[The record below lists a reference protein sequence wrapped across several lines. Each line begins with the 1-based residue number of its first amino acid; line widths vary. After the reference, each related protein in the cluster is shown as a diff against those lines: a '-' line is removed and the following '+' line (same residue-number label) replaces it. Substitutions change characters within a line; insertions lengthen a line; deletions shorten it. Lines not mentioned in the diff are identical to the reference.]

1 MAFLKLAPTPRFDP
15 NGQFLD
21 SLRKYQMRGAPPAKS
36 YLSMNAMQTPAFS
49 GTVPEDSEDAILASL
64 LDGVLAP
71 AIGGS
76 TGSTSKMP
84 SGGISSLIGS
94 DGISVDADLLSSIF
108 GADDIAGRPGSSD
121 ELMPWVD
128 VLPQTTR
135 PSAGMGDM
143 LSVDP
148 AGLGSDDVGSLV
160 AEAIAAAKAPVGP
173 GAKPE
178 NLSYLPELE
187 ASDRKRALNEALMN
201 AGAALLGSAGSGK
214 YSEGLSKAMGLG
226 LASYNQSLD
235 KAQKMRDEQELRL
248 RTRTEQEQ
256 KDWEFG
262 QRKAER
268 PLVIAKTGQELEKG
282 AIDLKMDK
290 DKLEQLNRGRKA
302 LETISG
308 DDPIWATD
316 SAKTLG
322 LGPKFRAA
330 IEAGAYDQA
339 GLIYSA
345 AASAAGKD
353 IDAKQAHEFAMEI
366 QKYSR
371 GTQFGVAD
379 RYGANRVDNSDARN
393 ALALLG
399 KQQAQLN
406 EIRKAIRKA
415 IDAGT
420 PLGQPKKT
428 NAEIEAE
435 VLQSYKLT
443 PEMYEQIS
451 ESVQNALLGGV
462 GGMNGL
468 GGLGGNG
475 GFEMGAGGEEE
486 LRSFISKITNPSA
499 QSAAREIVVQLGS
512 QGLSPA
518 QVLQQLKSLPA
529 FRGK

>member
-64 LDGVLAP
+64 LDGVFAP

-76 TGSTSKMP
+76 TGSTSRMP
-84 SGGISSLIGS
+84 SGGISSLIGA
-94 DGISVDADLLSSIF
+94 DGISVGGDSLAKLLGAMGAGEMVGAEEPMPIPLAVPPSS
-108 GADDIAGRPGSSD
+108 
-121 ELMPWVD
+121 MP
-128 VLPQTTR
+128 QR
-135 PSAGMGDM
+135 GMGDM

-148 AGLGSDDVGSLV
+148 AGLGGGMDMDSLV
-160 AEAIAAAKAPVGP
+160 AEAIASAKAPIGP

-178 NLSYLPELE
+178 NLSYMPELE

-201 AGAALLGSAGSGK
+201 AGAALLSSAGSGK

-248 RTRTEQEQ
+248 RTRTKQEQE
-256 KDWEFG
+256 DWEFG
-262 QRKAER
+262 QKKAER
-268 PLVIAKTGQELEKG
+268 PLVIAKSAQDLEKG
-282 AIDLKMDK
+282 AIDLKLDK

-302 LETISG
+302 LETISV

-353 IDAKQAHEFAMEI
+353 IDAKQAHDFAMEI

-371 GTQFGVAD
+371 GTQLGVANI
-379 RYGANRVDNSDARN
+379 YGNARIQGSGN
-393 ALALLG
+393 DEA
-399 KQQAQLN
+399 AQIRAVSKFVE
-406 EIRKAIRKA
+406 EIRKEANDQWEKWKNPENPFAPRPPLSTFVEAALKGRGRSMDEWNKA
-415 IDAGT
+415 NEFLSSGGSA
-420 PLGQPKKT
+420 
-428 NAEIEAE
+428 
-435 VLQSYKLT
+435 LT
-443 PEMYEQIS
+443 
-451 ESVQNALLGGV
+451 GV
-462 GGMNGL
+462 GGT
-468 GGLGGNG
+468 GNG
-475 GFEMGAGGEEE
+475 GFEMGGGSMSAYDEINDYLTGIPNEQRRAQILAGIKRMKDSGSSYEDI
-486 LRSFISKITNPSA
+486 LKKIKG
-499 QSAAREIVVQLGS
+499 Q
-512 QGLSPA
+512 
-518 QVLQQLKSLPA
+518 
-529 FRGK
+529 